1 MQLSY
6 FCYNLNMS
14 NPLEMLEIVD
24 ENDNIIGLETRE
36 KVHKEGLLHRE
47 IHVFFLT
54 PKGEIIFQ
62 HRAKDKDTYPDKLD
76 ATVGGHVD
84 PSMTYEETAVKECK
98 EETGVDIDTS
108 KLLFLTKMR
117 KKSFDQV
124 TGMTNNTFRS
134 QYAYLYDGSIFD
146 LQIEDGKATGF
157 ETRKIDD
164 LSHLSEEERSKFI
177 QVLIGEDMLKLFN
190 NAKDILLK

>member
-1 MQLSY
+1 MNELKQ
-6 FCYNLNMS
+6 
-14 NPLEMLEIVD
+14 MLEVVD

-36 KVHKEGLLHRE
+36 KVHKDGLLHRE

-54 PKGEIIFQ
+54 PQGEIIFQ
-62 HRAKDKDTYPDKLD
+62 HRAKDKDAYPDKLD

-84 PSMTYEETAVKECK
+84 PNMTYEETAIKECK
-98 EETGVDIDTS
+98 EETGVDIDIS

-134 QYAYLYDGSIFD
+134 QYAYFYEDSIDD

-164 LSHLSEEERSKFI
+164 LSHLSEEEKGKFT
-177 QVLIGEDMLKLFN
+177 QVLIGEDMIKLF
-190 NAKDILLK
+190 KIEKEKLLK

>member
-1 MQLSY
+1 
-6 FCYNLNMS
+6 MS
-14 NPLEMLEIVD
+14 NPLEMLEVVD

-84 PSMTYEETAVKECK
+84 PKMNYEDTAVKECK
-98 EETGVDIDTS
+98 EETGVDIDTN

-134 QYAYLYDGSIFD
+134 QYAYLYEGSISD

-164 LSHLSEEERSKFI
+164 LSHLSEEEKSKFI

-190 NAKDILLK
+190 IAKEKLLK

>member
-1 MQLSY
+1 
-6 FCYNLNMS
+6 MS
-14 NPLEMLEIVD
+14 NTLEMLEVVN
-24 ENDNIIGLETRE
+24 ENDEVIGLETRE
-36 KVHKEGLLHRE
+36 KIHKEGLLHRE

-76 ATVGGHVD
+76 ATVGGHVE
-84 PSMTYEETAVKECK
+84 PNMSYEDTAIKECK

-108 KLLFLTKMR
+108 KLLFLTKM
-117 KKSFDQV
+117 KKKNFDQV
-124 TGMTNNTFRS
+124 TNMINNTFRS
-134 QYAYLYDGSIFD
+134 QYAYLYEGSISD

-164 LSHLSEEERSKFI
+164 LSHLSEEEKSKFI
-177 QVLIGEDMLKLFN
+177 QVLIVEDMLKLFN
-190 NAKDILLK
+190 IAKEKLLK